1 MSSDQLY
8 LRNICSGC
16 AKPNEHKFNGKA
28 PLGQTIPEEAW
39 VMSPDYAQHHRSN
52 QRLWSHVVI
61 PELGVLVVAIVAGRC
76 AIYSLLKAEE
86 KDASQSTH
94 CFMQLDWIVPF
105 DAQEKGG
112 DRPLAC
118 LRGIAVAPVDPRK
131 RYNQWRLF
139 LHYDDNTVICYLLR
153 RDEALGMAVG
163 V

>member
-1 MSSDQLY
+1 
-8 LRNICSGC
+8 
-16 AKPNEHKFNGKA
+16 
-28 PLGQTIPEEAW
+28 
-39 VMSPDYAQHHRSN
+39 
-52 QRLWSHVVI
+52 
-61 PELGVLVVAIVAGRC
+61 
-76 AIYSLLKAEE
+76 
-86 KDASQSTH
+86 
-94 CFMQLDWIVPF
+94 MQLDWIVPF